1 MKRYIVLEGLFDYE
15 TLSKNKAL
23 SSAVTR
29 WLRGFLA
36 EVDYF
41 FVGHEYSR
49 VWPLGKL
56 LLKSRDSSDG
66 KILGYLNIFIFRKFN
81 LFVRYFFALYSV
93 LKNSSSDD
101 TLVIHSCLDH
111 KNKLTTQI
119 RIAKLFK
126 WLKGVKIICIVGD
139 GIEPEGF
146 DAYFFVAYHTFS
158 LSQQTNKFL
167 FEGVVQN
174 QDFLIEKKSLKK
186 SESKKIRL
194 MYSGAISGHVS
205 LKNLIEALN
214 RLEFKE
220 SYELVITGICDDDEL
235 IIFFNYQHNVE
246 YLGFLSDQELFDT
259 AKEVDVFINPRR
271 NDFLPNE
278 FNFPS
283 KLLYYMQFNKPII
296 SSVTK
301 GLSPDF
307 LECLIPIEGDSTES
321 FIEALKNFNKL
332 TLKEIKGKM
341 DKLNK
346 IKKNLSKKRVAELLK
361 EF

>member
-15 TLSKNKAL
+15 TLSQNKAL
-23 SSAVTR
+23 SAAVTR

-56 LLKSRDSSDG
+56 LLKSRNSSEG
-66 KILGYLNIFIFRKFN
+66 KILGYLNFFIFRKLN
-81 LFVRYFFALYSV
+81 LFVRYFFAIYSA
-93 LKNSSSDD
+93 LKNSSSED
-101 TLVIHSCLDH
+101 TLLIHSCLED

-126 WLKGVKIICIVGD
+126 WLNGVKIICIVGD
-139 GIEPEGF
+139 GYEPEGF
-146 DAYFFVAYHTFS
+146 DAYFFVAYHTYS
-158 LSQQTNKFL
+158 LSAQKNKFL

-174 QDFLIEKKSLKK
+174 QNLEAENKSSKKD
-186 SESKKIRL
+186 ESKKIRL
-194 MYSGAISGHVS
+194 MYSGAIDGHVS
-205 LKNLIEALN
+205 LKNLIKALN
-214 RLEFKE
+214 QNDFKKTH
-220 SYELVITGICDDDEL
+220 ELVITGICDNDEL
-235 IIFFNYQHNVE
+235 INFFNHQNNVK
-246 YLGFLSDQELFDT
+246 YLGFLNDQELFDT

-271 NDFLPNE
+271 VDFLPND

-301 GLSPDF
+301 GVSPAF

-332 TLKEIKGKM
+332 TLKEINVKM

-361 EF
+361 GF